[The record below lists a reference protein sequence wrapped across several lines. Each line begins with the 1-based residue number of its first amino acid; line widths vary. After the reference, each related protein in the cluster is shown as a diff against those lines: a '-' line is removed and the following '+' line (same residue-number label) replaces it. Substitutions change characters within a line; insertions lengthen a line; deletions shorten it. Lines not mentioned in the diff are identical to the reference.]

1 MLPRGHYRPLEK
13 LPVGLV
19 RTFDSFYHLLVVQ
32 ECTGG
37 KLRFFI
43 RSSRRLSPF
52 VLGDI
57 PFVETMNILST
68 TVRVSKYAEDLM
80 NYLPRLPSL
89 EVELSFHVFHCGI
102 NRRCSVFGDYL
113 VFEFLP
119 PRVGD
124 STHDPVFVKI
134 IGSRHI

>member
-1 MLPRGHYRPLEK
+1 M
-13 LPVGLV
+13 GLV
-19 RTFDSFYHLLVVQ
+19 RTFDSLYHLLVVQ

-37 KLRFFI
+37 MLRFFI
-43 RSSRRLSPF
+43 RSSRKLSPF
-52 VLGDI
+52 VLVDI
-57 PFVETMNILST
+57 PFALPETMDILST

-89 EVELSFHVFHCGI
+89 EVVLSFHVFPCGI

-119 PRVGD
+119 PRLGD
-124 STHDPVFVKI
+124 SICMTPFFPKKI